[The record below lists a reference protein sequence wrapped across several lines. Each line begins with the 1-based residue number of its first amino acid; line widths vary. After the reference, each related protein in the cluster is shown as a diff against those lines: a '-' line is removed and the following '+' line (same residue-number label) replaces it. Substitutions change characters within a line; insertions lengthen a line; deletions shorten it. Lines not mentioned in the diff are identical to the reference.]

1 MKKKLF
7 FTYQLATPLP
17 IVTFFA
23 WGKINRKTKLFQF
36 CKGSSHFIHNSGR
49 NIKYRYVPALLHAC
63 SILLLKLYLSVY
75 YRSSKVLGNSTIL
88 GQCGGE
94 GLQPGD
100 NTGQQNYQQQ
110 QLDRQSNNN
119 NSYPKSCSSSR
130 QASFKSNTY
139 TQCEPVTATIYNRWL
154 AVNTACVYENAVC
167 EIYL

>member
-1 MKKKLF
+1 MNQTKFQNYEKKNIFHL
-7 FTYQLATPLP
+7 LVGDASSHCN
-17 IVTFFA
+17 FFA

-36 CKGSSHFIHNSGR
+36 CKGNSHFIHNSGR

-100 NTGQQNYQQQ
+100 NTGQQKYQQQQ

-139 TQCEPVTATIYNRWL
+139 TQRNVNQSQPPYTIGGWL
-154 AVNTACVYENAVC
+154 
-167 EIYL
+167 